1 MKSLHSKISK
11 PILMIVIIV
20 PIVVFILFN
29 LSARFYINRQT
40 EAELK
45 NVVSNVKLFS
55 IQLLETSEANELS
68 IDNLNRFQI
77 LRSALQISKYSM
89 NTEMVIINQNNRII
103 FPRSYDDT
111 FLSKTMID
119 RALQKAT
126 EENKI
131 IRFISNAKPYMFI
144 YEKAE
149 TNTLDY
155 KILFISSSASSNA
168 LIRTINLFL
177 ALTLVISTLITVLVI
192 LSISKK
198 ISEPIV
204 RVANATKQLGEGQ
217 FIQIDETTDCVEIN
231 DLVIGVNEMSRKLKR
246 SDEIHKDF
254 LQNASHEL
262 RTPLMSIQGYAEG
275 ITNKIFTDT
284 QKTAGIIADESKRL
298 NELVEELLTLSRIEN
313 GKYIDKFEV
322 IDINNSSKDYIQR
335 AEGYALMSH
344 KQIILNTNYEPIL
357 LYGDDDLLFRAIY
370 NILTN
375 AIKYAQTTVTVSLFK
390 NQTNAYIRIQDDGSG
405 ILESDLPHIFDRFY
419 KGKNGNFGLG
429 LAIAKASVELMKG
442 YIRVSYHDGTEF
454 EIVLP
459 LYRT

>member
-1 MKSLHSKISK
+1 
-11 PILMIVIIV
+11 
-20 PIVVFILFN
+20 
-29 LSARFYINRQT
+29 
-40 EAELK
+40 
-45 NVVSNVKLFS
+45 
-55 IQLLETSEANELS
+55 
-68 IDNLNRFQI
+68 
-77 LRSALQISKYSM
+77 
-89 NTEMVIINQNNRII
+89 
-103 FPRSYDDT
+103 
-111 FLSKTMID
+111 
-119 RALQKAT
+119 
-126 EENKI
+126 
-131 IRFISNAKPYMFI
+131 
-144 YEKAE
+144 
-149 TNTLDY
+149 
-155 KILFISSSASSNA
+155 
-168 LIRTINLFL
+168 
-177 ALTLVISTLITVLVI
+177 
-192 LSISKK
+192 
-198 ISEPIV
+198 
-204 RVANATKQLGEGQ
+204 
-217 FIQIDETTDCVEIN
+217 
-231 DLVIGVNEMSRKLKR
+231 
-246 SDEIHKDF
+246 
-254 LQNASHEL
+254 
-262 RTPLMSIQGYAEG
+262 MSIQGYAEG

-335 AEGYALMSH
+335 AEGYALMLH

-375 AIKYAQTTVTVSLFK
+375 AIKYAQKTVTVSLFK